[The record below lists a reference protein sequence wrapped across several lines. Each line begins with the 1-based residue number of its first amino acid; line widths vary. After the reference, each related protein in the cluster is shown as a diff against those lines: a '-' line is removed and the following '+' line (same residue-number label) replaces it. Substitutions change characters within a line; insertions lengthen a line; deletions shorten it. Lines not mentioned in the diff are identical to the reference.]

1 MVKATAPRPSDTQP
15 AGGSPGRGAAW
26 WPGGQRVVVLACCLL
41 LAAIPFATAPGDI
54 IADTKFELVVNPS
67 GFLSSALTL
76 WDPQQFGGLLNQAVG
91 YLFPMGPFFK
101 VLRLLSVEGWIVQ
114 RLWIGLLLIAAFAGT
129 ARLAGRMGIG
139 TQGTRAAAGLAYA
152 MSPIALSIVGHMSG
166 EFLPMAMLPWILV
179 PLADMRPWLDDTR
192 PERPGARA
200 RAVARSAVAVALCSG
215 MNAASAI
222 AVLVPVLIYI
232 LTRRGAGPR
241 IRMLAWW
248 FPAVG
253 LVTFSWSV
261 PLLLLSRYGVSVVPY
276 TESAQV

>member
-1 MVKATAPRPSDTQP
+1 MVKATAARLSDTQP
-15 AGGSPGRGAAW
+15 AAESRGQGAARW
-26 WPGGQRVVVLACCLL
+26 QGGQRVVVLACCLL

-91 YLFPMGPFFK
+91 YLFPMGPFFR

-114 RLWIGLLLIAAFAGT
+114 RLWIGVLLIAAFAGT
-129 ARLAGRMGIG
+129 VRLAGRMGIG

-179 PLADMRPWLDDTR
+179 PLADMSPWLDGTLAAR
-192 PERPGARA
+192 LAARRHAARRHAARRHAAPPARCPPVPGPRA
-200 RAVARSAVAVALCSG
+200 A
-215 MNAASAI
+215 NAA
-222 AVLVPVLIYI
+222 PP
-232 LTRRGAGPR
+232 GPAR
-241 IRMLAWW
+241 WPGR
-248 FPAVG
+248 
-253 LVTFSWSV
+253 
-261 PLLLLSRYGVSVVPY
+261 PLRSRC
-276 TESAQV
+276 AAA